1 MRKLYAKYLNIE
13 VTRRCNMACAQ
24 CLRGDAR
31 NEDVKLEY
39 ITTFLENFQSIH
51 YLGITGGEPSLN
63 PKAMAH
69 ILEVC
74 KKNNIQVS
82 RFDVVTNGT
91 QTSMSDEFIS
101 VCQGLWDYQENKDTA
116 EFDHMLELSDDEYHD
131 KTLHPQVIDKLSQY
145 PFFGM
150 RGCSSYIYLFKEGR
164 CKEGGKINYQPL
176 YLTTSD
182 YVYGDIYMNV
192 KGQIVSDC
200 NMSYETQEKQKV
212 CHCRNFRSYI
222 NKKLRT

>member
-1 MRKLYAKYLNIE
+1 MQKLYAKYLNIE
-13 VTRRCNMACAQ
+13 VTRRCNMACAH
-24 CLRGDAR
+24 CLRGDAQ
-31 NEDVKLEY
+31 NLDIKLEY
-39 ITTFLENFQSIH
+39 ITQFLENFQSIH

-82 RFDVVTNGT
+82 RFDIVTNGT

-101 VCQGLWDYQENKDTA
+101 VCQGMWDYQENKDSA

-131 KTLHPQVIDKLSQY
+131 KTLHPQVIEKLSKY

-150 RGCSSYIYLFKEGR
+150 RGCSTFIYLFKEGR

-176 YLTTSD
+176 YLTASD

-200 NMSYETQEKQKV
+200 NMSYETQEKKKL

-222 NKKLRT
+222 NKKLRK